1 MAVTRR
7 VSREQALLLEPSLV
21 AASAAAF
28 LAVLEA
34 RRRVEEGRRADA
46 AGRPRPAPP
55 PFRSRPPPG
64 RTKLLRR
71 GAEERGA
78 RPPTPWLEA
87 AAAAALHMAGV
98 LLPCAFVLLARG
110 ATLADLVGESPISA
124 AASFWLTAERS
135 EIARPMHPPQ
145 GLAARASLGASGASL
160 GIDWCALGAQ
170 ALLCAALAPALAA
183 AARSARERGWDGRL
197 GPLVAWHALALWRWG
212 VLFAWCLP
220 ALTRSHGGTAAAV
233 AVLAIALAA
242 ERVSMPRSRRGEAP
256 AAWALRCA
264 PLAALVATAAACGTF
279 LAACPAAWAVDQAT
293 AALRSQPRDAS
304 VGWRDVG
311 VQFGA
316 AAAAV
321 VAVLAVCGEA
331 LPLEA
336 MHVSL

>member
-1 MAVTRR
+1 
-7 VSREQALLLEPSLV
+7 
-21 AASAAAF
+21 
-28 LAVLEA
+28 
-34 RRRVEEGRRADA
+34 VEEGRRADA
-46 AGRPRPAPP
+46 AGRPRRVPP

-64 RTKLLRR
+64 RGVELVDSRRR
-71 GAEERGA
+71 GAEEGDA
-78 RPPTPWLEA
+78 RTPIPWLEA

-98 LLPCAFVLLARG
+98 LLPCAFVLLVRG
-110 ATLADLVGESPISA
+110 ATLADLVGESPTSA

-145 GLAARASLGASGASL
+145 GLAARASPRAFSSGASL

-170 ALLCAALAPALAA
+170 VVLCAALAPVLAA
-183 AARSARERGWDGRL
+183 AARSARERGWDGCL

-242 ERVSMPRSRRGEAP
+242 ERVSMPRSRGGEAP
-256 AAWALRCA
+256 AAWALRCT

-316 AAAAV
+316 AATAV

-331 LPLEA
+331 LPL
-336 MHVSL
+336 

>member
-46 AGRPRPAPP
+46 AGRPRRRAGIAAWRQRAVPHEA
-55 PFRSRPPPG
+55 RW
-64 RTKLLRR
+64 LLRR
-71 GAEERGA
+71 GAEEGGA

-170 ALLCAALAPALAA
+170 TLLCAALAPALAA

-242 ERVSMPRSRRGEAP
+242 ERVSMPRSRGGEAP

-293 AALRSQPRDAS
+293 AALRSHLRDAS

-331 LPLEA
+331 LPL
-336 MHVSL
+336 